1 MANLFFPGCKPKADH
16 KEASAKLA
24 AYIKEKFGVDPQG
37 CCRVDH
43 PKLTPQDTAIVVC
56 NNCANIIDE
65 SGDADSIE
73 FVWEIIDNDPNFP
86 FPDYHGEKMTIQ
98 DCWMAVEKRSVQDAI
113 RSLMK
118 KMNIEVVEL
127 AENHENT
134 RFCGMNLTAPC
145 SESNAKLAPK
155 RYVEE
160 GADMFHPM
168 TPEERKAYFQEYC
181 KQFTT
186 EKVVC
191 YCKSCRG
198 GLLQGG
204 KQAFHILELLFPVD

>member
-1 MANLFFPGCKPKADH
+1 M
-16 KEASAKLA
+16 
-24 AYIKEKFGVDPQG
+24 
-37 CCRVDH
+37 R
-43 PKLTPQDTAIVVC
+43 
-56 NNCANIIDE
+56 
-65 SGDADSIE
+65 
-73 FVWEIIDNDPNFP
+73 
-86 FPDYHGEKMTIQ
+86 
-98 DCWMAVEKRSVQDAI
+98 
-113 RSLMK
+113 
-118 KMNIEVVEL
+118 KMNIDVVEL

-168 TPEERKAYFQEYC
+168 TPEARKAYFQEYC

-204 KQAFHILELLFPVD
+204 KQAFHILELLFPVE